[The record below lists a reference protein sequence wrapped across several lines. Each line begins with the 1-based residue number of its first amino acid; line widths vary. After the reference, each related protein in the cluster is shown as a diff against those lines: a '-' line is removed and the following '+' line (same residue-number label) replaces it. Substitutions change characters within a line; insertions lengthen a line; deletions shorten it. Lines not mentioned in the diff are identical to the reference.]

1 MHTVILTE
9 PMHEAGMG
17 LLRGRAS
24 VRLVIALPGSPEF
37 EAALPEA
44 VGIGVRTARLPADV
58 LARALRLR
66 VVAKHGVGF
75 DNVDTEHLRARG
87 IPMAIAA
94 HANAR
99 SVAEHTLM
107 LMLAAAKHLR
117 SYDAFVR
124 EGPWSQRLSGRAV
137 DLGGRVALVVGHGRV
152 GRRVAALC
160 MAFGMRVLVHDIL
173 PQPPSDA
180 YEVAPVLDEALGR
193 ADVVTLHIPLSPAT
207 AGLFDAAR
215 IARMRLG
222 AVLVNC
228 ARGGI
233 VAEDALA
240 SALQQGR
247 LAAAG
252 LDVFAEEP
260 PDPASPLLHLP
271 NVVATPH
278 SAATTAEGAERM
290 AVSVAENILD
300 ALDGSLPPDVVVN
313 GVA

>member
-9 PMHEAGMG
+9 PMHEAGMS
-17 LLRGRAS
+17 LLRGQTDI
-24 VRLVIALPGSPEF
+24 RLIVALPGSTAF

-44 VGIGVRTARLPADV
+44 VGIGVRTARLPAEV
-58 LARALRLR
+58 LARAPRLR

-75 DNVDTEHLRARG
+75 DNVDIGHLRARG

-94 HANAR
+94 HANAQ

-117 SYDAFVR
+117 SYDAAVR
-124 EGPWSQRLSGRAV
+124 EGPWSHRLSGRAV
-137 DLGGRVALVVGHGRV
+137 DLGGRAVLVVGHGRV

-160 MAFGMRVLVHDIL
+160 AAFGMQVLVHDIL
-173 PQPPSDA
+173 PQPQSPA
-180 YEVAPVLDEALGR
+180 YEVAPVLDEALPR
-193 ADVVTLHIPLSPAT
+193 ADVVTLHTPLGPAT

-215 IARMRLG
+215 IARMRPG

-240 SALQQGR
+240 SALRDGR

-260 PDPASPLLHLP
+260 PDPDSPLLHLP
-271 NVVATPH
+271 NVIATPH

-290 AVSVAENILD
+290 AVSVAENILG
-300 ALDGSLPPDVVVN
+300 ALDGRLPPDVVVN
-313 GVA
+313 G